1 MNYIKNN
8 CDVRIPGC
16 PVSPTVLWDQCC
28 LLLCGHHLWGNEDRD
43 DDNGDG
49 SECCSDEEKD
59 KTKIMVQTIITMHRT
74 QRLILTHMFAT
85 SSWPSL
91 KSSSLQSQCSSL
103 TGSPHLFLL
112 AKTHFANSGLDGEF
126 FWLLQSW
133 SCAHASLPLVFTS
146 TSSQRLRSKSHA
158 NIFICGIF
166 AF

>member
-1 MNYIKNN
+1 MLEFQ
-8 CDVRIPGC
+8 VAQF
-16 PVSPTVLWDQCC
+16 LQQF
-28 LLLCGHHLWGNEDRD
+28 CGINAVFSYAVTIFEVMRTGMMIMAMVVNVVVM
-43 DDNGDG
+43 
-49 SECCSDEEKD
+49 KK
-59 KTKIMVQTIITMHRT
+59 KTKLMMQTIITMHRT

-133 SCAHASLPLVFTS
+133 SCAHALLPLVFTS

-158 NIFICGIF
+158 NIFICGLF